1 VLPASSP
8 HVPGNATPVAQ
19 KRLGRLS
26 YTLLVLLNSGTG
38 GTQMSSSPF
47 VVARGQQLA
56 GFLLATVPLAERML
70 LYQVAMTAWLMLP
83 VRLAGKDFSR
93 P

>member
-26 YTLLVLLNSGTG
+26 YIFLVLLNSGTG
-38 GTQMSSSPF
+38 GTHMNSSAL

-70 LYQVAMTAWLMLP
+70 LYQVATTAWLMLP
-83 VRLAGKDFSR
+83 VRLAAKR
-93 P
+93 

>member
-8 HVPGNATPVAQ
+8 HVPGNATPVGQ

-26 YTLLVLLNSGTG
+26 YIFLVLLNSGTG

-56 GFLLATVPLAERML
+56 EFLLSTVPLAERMM

-83 VRLAGKDFSR
+83 IRLAGKRSSA
-93 P
+93 